1 MKKSF
6 FGRSGLLLTE
16 IIFAV
21 LSFSIVSAICLEVF
35 VKAHNL
41 SRDTKELDMAVRQSS
56 SIAEILCQAK
66 EPMETLQKM
75 YPDSDIA
82 ADFASFYFDQ
92 DFLPCS
98 AKNSS
103 YHLDLSSTLDVEQTT
118 NYYIAVYE
126 NDDIAEIYHLEVTAY
141 KQYTL

>member
-1 MKKSF
+1 MRKSF

-41 SRDTKELDMAVRQSS
+41 SRDTRELDMAVRHSS
-56 SIAEILCQAK
+56 SIAEILCQAE
-66 EPMETLQKM
+66 EPMETLQKI
-75 YPDSDIA
+75 YPDSEIA
-82 ADFASFYFDQ
+82 TDFASFYFDQ

-98 AKNSS
+98 SKASF
-103 YHLDLSSTLDVEQTT
+103 YHLDLSSTPVDEQTT
-118 NYYIAVYE
+118 NYYIAVYGNNE
-126 NDDIAEIYHLEVTAY
+126 TSEIYHLEITAY
-141 KQYTL
+141 RQYTL